1 MRPCVLG
8 HPRSGHLLA
17 LRVPREVTNSVDQNL
32 GDNKS
37 RGRCQHVRL
46 EGLLGDVPSG
56 PRRRVT
62 GIRLRGVGGARE
74 HLSVGIAEGSG

>member
-17 LRVPREVTNSVDQNL
+17 LRVPREVTNNLAQNL

-37 RGRCQHVRL
+37 RGRCLRVRL
-46 EGLLGDVPSG
+46 EGLLRAFPQG
-56 PRRRVT
+56 PRRRVM
-62 GIRLRGVGGARE
+62 GIRLRGVGRGP
-74 HLSVGIAEGSG
+74 